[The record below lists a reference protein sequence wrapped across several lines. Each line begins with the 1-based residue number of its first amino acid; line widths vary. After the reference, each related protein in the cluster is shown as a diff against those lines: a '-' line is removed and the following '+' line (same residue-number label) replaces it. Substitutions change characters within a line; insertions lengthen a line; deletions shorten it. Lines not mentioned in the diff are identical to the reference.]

1 MSNQDWT
8 SKLQDQLAGYQE
20 SVSHDLWAGIE
31 QSLAQKNIESVS
43 TNPQTI
49 VSENSESIDLH
60 VGSEVQKN
68 ARVLHDSSEAK
79 KNARIVYFKRWSAAA
94 AAVALL
100 GIGGSYVYLHQ
111 EDVEKGNLQ
120 LASLSS
126 PAVSADLQLAASQPA
141 PSPVVSADLQS
152 AASQPAPSHVVSA
165 DLQSAASQPAPSH
178 VVSADLQSAASHPAP
193 SHAVSVDLQ
202 SAASQPAP
210 SLVVSADLRLA
221 ASQPAPSLVVSADL
235 QSAASQKKKGNVLEK
250 ESENEI
256 SLLAENPEP
265 AEPVSEDKA
274 TDKSSDYKA
283 LTRSTDHHAA
293 AYASQSY
300 HFEKN
305 EEVSGWSMQLYAEN
319 LTPSLGGVNS
329 DASGGYNDFSYG
341 TMAEP
346 MPGVIPDPTAG
357 GIYGEEYLL
366 ASYKAIQRKQQVNA
380 KHHAPVSVGLQ
391 VAFGI
396 APRLSLSTGLVY
408 TRTSSDFYPYAP
420 SSNYNVHQVLHYVGL
435 PVGLN
440 YEFWQSGG
448 FHAYVMAG
456 AEADYNVKNDTEEEG
471 VKKENAKRDR
481 VQFSGKASLGAQYD
495 ITPKVGLY
503 IEPGA
508 KYYFDNGSHVE
519 NTFKDKKLNFN
530 LQFGLRFNL

>member
-31 QSLAQKNIESVS
+31 QSLAQNDIESVS
-43 TNPQTI
+43 SNPQAI
-49 VSENSESIDLH
+49 VSESSESTDFH
-60 VGSEVQKN
+60 VGSESSDFHVG
-68 ARVLHDSSEAK
+68 SEAK
-79 KNARIVYFKRWSAAA
+79 KKARIVYFKRWSAAA

-111 EDVEKGNLQ
+111 EEVEKGNLQ

-126 PAVSADLQLAASQPA
+126 RSVSSDLPSAASHVVSSDLPSAAPHTVSSDLPSA
-141 PSPVVSADLQS
+141 PSHSVSSDLQS
-152 AASQPAPSHVVSA
+152 AAP
-165 DLQSAASQPAPSH
+165 
-178 VVSADLQSAASHPAP
+178 
-193 SHAVSVDLQ
+193 
-202 SAASQPAP
+202 
-210 SLVVSADLRLA
+210 
-221 ASQPAPSLVVSADL
+221 
-235 QSAASQKKKGNVLEK
+235 QKKKGNVLEK
-250 ESENEI
+250 ESENKI
-256 SLLAENPEP
+256 SLLADN
-265 AEPVSEDKA
+265 
-274 TDKSSDYKA
+274 
-283 LTRSTDHHAA
+283 HAA

-300 HFEKN
+300 HFDKN

-319 LTPSLGGVNS
+319 LTSSLGGVNS
-329 DASGGYNDFSYG
+329 DASGSYRDYSYG

-366 ASYKAIQRKQQVNA
+366 ASCKAIQRNQQVNA

-396 APRLSLSTGLVY
+396 APRLTLSTGLVY
-408 TRTSSDFYPYAP
+408 TRTSSDFYPYA
-420 SSNYNVHQVLHYVGL
+420 SSSSYNVHQVLHYVGI

-519 NTFKDKKLNFN
+519 NIFKDKKLNFN

>member
-43 TNPQTI
+43 SNPQTI
-49 VSENSESIDLH
+49 ASESSESTDLH
-60 VGSEVQKN
+60 VGSEAKKD

-120 LASLSS
+120 LAASQSAPS
-126 PAVSADLQLAASQPA
+126 HVVSADLQL
-141 PSPVVSADLQS
+141 

-165 DLQSAASQPAPSH
+165 DLQST
-178 VVSADLQSAASHPAP
+178 
-193 SHAVSVDLQ
+193 
-202 SAASQPAP
+202 
-210 SLVVSADLRLA
+210 

-235 QSAASQKKKGNVLEK
+235 QSAASQSKMGNTLVE

-283 LTRSTDHHAA
+283 LTRSADHHAA

-346 MPGVIPDPTAG
+346 LPGVIPDPTAG

-366 ASYKAIQRKQQVNA
+366 ASYKAIQRNQQGNA

-408 TRTSSDFYPYAP
+408 TRTSSDFYPYA
-420 SSNYNVHQVLHYVGL
+420 SSSSYNVHQVLHYVGI

>member
-31 QSLAQKNIESVS
+31 QSLAQNNIESVS
-43 TNPQTI
+43 SNPQTI
-49 VSENSESIDLH
+49 VSESSESTDLH
-60 VGSEVQKN
+60 VG
-68 ARVLHDSSEAK
+68 SEAK
-79 KNARIVYFKRWSAAA
+79 KNARVVYFKRWSAAA

-126 PAVSADLQLAASQPA
+126 PAVSADLQSAASQPA
-141 PSPVVSADLQS
+141 PSHVVSVDLQS

-165 DLQSAASQPAPSH
+165 DLQSAASQSASSH
-178 VVSADLQSAASHPAP
+178 
-193 SHAVSVDLQ
+193 
-202 SAASQPAP
+202 
-210 SLVVSADLRLA
+210 
-221 ASQPAPSLVVSADL
+221 VVSADL
-235 QSAASQKKKGNVLEK
+235 QSAASQKKTSDDVLKE

-256 SLLAENPEP
+256 SLLAE
-265 AEPVSEDKA
+265 
-274 TDKSSDYKA
+274 KSDHKT

-329 DASGGYNDFSYG
+329 DASGSYRDYSHG

-366 ASYKAIQRKQQVNA
+366 ASYKAIQRSQQGNA

-420 SSNYNVHQVLHYVGL
+420 GSSYNVHQVLHYVGI

>member
-31 QSLAQKNIESVS
+31 QSLAQNNIESGS
-43 TNPQTI
+43 SNPQKI
-49 VSENSESIDLH
+49 ASESSESAELH
-60 VGSEVQKN
+60 VGSET
-68 ARVLHDSSEAK
+68 K

-111 EDVEKGNLQ
+111 EDVERGNLQ
-120 LASLSS
+120 MASLSS
-126 PAVSADLQLAASQPA
+126 PAVSADLQSAASQSAPSHVVSVDLQSAASQPA
-141 PSPVVSADLQS
+141 PSHIVSADLQS

-178 VVSADLQSAASHPAP
+178 A
-193 SHAVSVDLQ
+193 
-202 SAASQPAP
+202 
-210 SLVVSADLRLA
+210 
-221 ASQPAPSLVVSADL
+221 VSADL
-235 QSAASQKKKGNVLEK
+235 QSAASQKKTSDVLKE

-256 SLLAENPEP
+256 SLLAE
-265 AEPVSEDKA
+265 
-274 TDKSSDYKA
+274 KSDHKA

-329 DASGGYNDFSYG
+329 DASGSYRDYSHG

-366 ASYKAIQRKQQVNA
+366 ASYKAIQRNQQGNA
-380 KHHAPVSVGLQ
+380 KHHAPVSVGVQ

-420 SSNYNVHQVLHYVGL
+420 SSSYNVHQVLHYVGI

>member
-49 VSENSESIDLH
+49 VSESSESTDLH
-60 VGSEVQKN
+60 VGSEAKKN

-111 EDVEKGNLQ
+111 EDVERGN
-120 LASLSS
+120 
-126 PAVSADLQLAASQPA
+126 LQLAASQ
-141 PSPVVSADLQS
+141 S
-152 AASQPAPSHVVSA
+152 APSHVVSA
-165 DLQSAASQPAPSH
+165 DLQSAASQPAPSP
-178 VVSADLQSAASHPAP
+178 VVSS
-193 SHAVSVDLQ
+193 DLQ

-210 SLVVSADLRLA
+210 SPVVSADLQSA

-235 QSAASQKKKGNVLEK
+235 QSAASQKKKGNDVLKEK
-250 ESENEI
+250 SENEI
-256 SLLAENPEP
+256 SLLAE
-265 AEPVSEDKA
+265 K
-274 TDKSSDYKA
+274 SDYKA

-366 ASYKAIQRKQQVNA
+366 ASYKAIQRNQQVNA

-408 TRTSSDFYPYAP
+408 TRTSSDFYPYA
-420 SSNYNVHQVLHYVGL
+420 SSSSYNVYQVLHYVGI

>member
-43 TNPQTI
+43 SNPQTI
-49 VSENSESIDLH
+49 ASESSESTDLH
-60 VGSEVQKN
+60 VGSEAKKN
-68 ARVLHDSSEAK
+68 ARVLHDSSK
-79 KNARIVYFKRWSAAA
+79 VQKNARIVYFKRWSAAA

-126 PAVSADLQLAASQPA
+126 PAVSADLQSAASQPA
-141 PSPVVSADLQS
+141 PSHVVSVDLQS

-165 DLQSAASQPAPSH
+165 DLQST
-178 VVSADLQSAASHPAP
+178 
-193 SHAVSVDLQ
+193 
-202 SAASQPAP
+202 
-210 SLVVSADLRLA
+210 

-235 QSAASQKKKGNVLEK
+235 QSAASQPAPSHAVSADLQSAASQKKASDVLKK

-256 SLLAENPEP
+256 TLLAE
-265 AEPVSEDKA
+265 
-274 TDKSSDYKA
+274 KSDHKA

-366 ASYKAIQRKQQVNA
+366 ASYKAIQRNQQGNA

-420 SSNYNVHQVLHYVGL
+420 SSNYNVHQVLHYVGI

>member
-49 VSENSESIDLH
+49 ASENSESTDLH
-60 VGSEVQKN
+60 VGSESKKD

-126 PAVSADLQLAASQPA
+126 PA
-141 PSPVVSADLQS
+141 
-152 AASQPAPSHVVSA
+152 
-165 DLQSAASQPAPSH
+165 
-178 VVSADLQSAASHPAP
+178 
-193 SHAVSVDLQ
+193 
-202 SAASQPAP
+202 
-210 SLVVSADLRLA
+210 
-221 ASQPAPSLVVSADL
+221 VSADL

-300 HFEKN
+300 HFKKN

-366 ASYKAIQRKQQVNA
+366 ASYKAIQRKQQGNA

-408 TRTSSDFYPYAP
+408 TRTSSDFYPYA
-420 SSNYNVHQVLHYVGL
+420 SSSSYNVHQVLHYVGI

-471 VKKENAKRDR
+471 VKKEDAKRDR

>member
-49 VSENSESIDLH
+49 ASENSESTDLH
-60 VGSEVQKN
+60 VGSEAKKD

-126 PAVSADLQLAASQPA
+126 PAVSADLQSAASQPA
-141 PSPVVSADLQS
+141 PSHVVSADLQS

-178 VVSADLQSAASHPAP
+178 VVSADLQSAAS
-193 SHAVSVDLQ
+193 Q
-202 SAASQPAP
+202 SASSP
-210 SLVVSADLRLA
+210 
-221 ASQPAPSLVVSADL
+221 VVSADL
-235 QSAASQKKKGNVLEK
+235 QSAASQKKTSDVLKE

-256 SLLAENPEP
+256 SLLAE
-265 AEPVSEDKA
+265 K
-274 TDKSSDYKA
+274 SDYKA

-366 ASYKAIQRKQQVNA
+366 ASYKAIQRNQQGNA

-420 SSNYNVHQVLHYVGL
+420 SSNYNVHQVLHYVGI

-471 VKKENAKRDR
+471 VKKEDAKRDR

>member
-49 VSENSESIDLH
+49 ASESSESIDLH

-79 KNARIVYFKRWSAAA
+79 KDARIVYFKRWSAAA

-126 PAVSADLQLAASQPA
+126 PAVSADLQSAASQPA
-141 PSPVVSADLQS
+141 PSHVVSVDLQS

-165 DLQSAASQPAPSH
+165 DLQSTASQPAPSLA
-178 VVSADLQSAASHPAP
+178 VSA
-193 SHAVSVDLQ
+193 DLQ

-210 SLVVSADLRLA
+210 SHA
-221 ASQPAPSLVVSADL
+221 VSADL
-235 QSAASQKKKGNVLEK
+235 QSAASQKKASDVLKK

-256 SLLAENPEP
+256 SLLAE
-265 AEPVSEDKA
+265 
-274 TDKSSDYKA
+274 KSDHKA

-319 LTPSLGGVNS
+319 LTPSLGEVNS

-366 ASYKAIQRKQQVNA
+366 ASYKAIQRKQQGNA

-396 APRLSLSTGLVY
+396 APRLSLSTGMVY
-408 TRTSSDFYPYAP
+408 TRTSSDFYPYA
-420 SSNYNVHQVLHYVGL
+420 SSSSYNVHQVLHYVGI

>member
-31 QSLAQKNIESVS
+31 QSLAQNNIESGS
-43 TNPQTI
+43 SNPQTI
-49 VSENSESIDLH
+49 ASESSESTDLH
-60 VGSEVQKN
+60 VGSEAKKD

-126 PAVSADLQLAASQPA
+126 PAVSADLP
-141 PSPVVSADLQS
+141 S
-152 AASQPAPSHVVSA
+152 AASQSAPSHVVSA
-165 DLQSAASQPAPSH
+165 DLQSAASSVAVRQSAPSH
-178 VVSADLQSAASHPAP
+178 VVSSDLQSTAS
-193 SHAVSVDLQ
+193 SVAVRQ
-202 SAASQPAP
+202 S
-210 SLVVSADLRLA
+210 
-221 ASQPAPSLVVSADL
+221 APSLVVSADL
-235 QSAASQKKKGNVLEK
+235 QSAASQKKTSDDVLKE

-274 TDKSSDYKA
+274 TDKSSDHKA

-366 ASYKAIQRKQQVNA
+366 ASYKAIQRNQQGKA

-420 SSNYNVHQVLHYVGL
+420 SSNYNVHQVLHYVGI

>member
-31 QSLAQKNIESVS
+31 QSLAQNHIESVS
-43 TNPQTI
+43 SNPQTI
-49 VSENSESIDLH
+49 ASESSESADSN
-60 VGSEVQKN
+60 VGSEAKKD

-79 KNARIVYFKRWSAAA
+79 KDARIVYFKRWSAAA

-126 PAVSADLQLAASQPA
+126 PAVSADLQSAASSVAASQ
-141 PSPVVSADLQS
+141 S
-152 AASQPAPSHVVSA
+152 
-165 DLQSAASQPAPSH
+165 
-178 VVSADLQSAASHPAP
+178 
-193 SHAVSVDLQ
+193 
-202 SAASQPAP
+202 
-210 SLVVSADLRLA
+210 
-221 ASQPAPSLVVSADL
+221 APSLVVSADL
-235 QSAASQKKKGNVLEK
+235 QSAASQKKMGNVLEK

-366 ASYKAIQRKQQVNA
+366 ASYKAIQRSQQGNA

-408 TRTSSDFYPYAP
+408 TRTSSDFYPYA
-420 SSNYNVHQVLHYVGL
+420 SSSSYNVHQVLHYVGI

>member
-31 QSLAQKNIESVS
+31 QSLAQNNIESVS
-43 TNPQTI
+43 SNPQTI
-49 VSENSESIDLH
+49 VSESSESAELH
-60 VGSEVQKN
+60 VGSEAKKD
-68 ARVLHDSSEAK
+68 ARGLHVGSEAK

-126 PAVSADLQLAASQPA
+126 PAVSADLQSAASLPA
-141 PSPVVSADLQS
+141 PSPAVSADLQS
-152 AASQPAPSHVVSA
+152 
-165 DLQSAASQPAPSH
+165 
-178 VVSADLQSAASHPAP
+178 
-193 SHAVSVDLQ
+193 
-202 SAASQPAP
+202 
-210 SLVVSADLRLA
+210 A

-235 QSAASQKKKGNVLEK
+235 QSAASQPAPSHAVSADLQSAASQKKTSDVLKEK
-250 ESENEI
+250 SENEI
-256 SLLAENPEP
+256 SLLAE
-265 AEPVSEDKA
+265 
-274 TDKSSDYKA
+274 KSDHKA

-329 DASGGYNDFSYG
+329 DASGGYNDYSHG

-366 ASYKAIQRKQQVNA
+366 ASYKAIQRNQQGNA

-408 TRTSSDFYPYAP
+408 TRTSSDFYPYA
-420 SSNYNVHQVLHYVGL
+420 SSSSYNVHQVLHYVGI

>member
-8 SKLQDQLAGYQE
+8 SKLQDQLADYQE
-20 SVSHDLWAGIE
+20 PVSHDLWAGIE

-49 VSENSESIDLH
+49 VSESSESTDLH
-60 VGSEVQKN
+60 VGSEVKKD
-68 ARVLHDSSEAK
+68 ARV
-79 KNARIVYFKRWSAAA
+79 IYFKRWTAAA

-120 LASLSS
+120 LASH
-126 PAVSADLQLAASQPA
+126 AVS
-141 PSPVVSADLQS
+141 PSHVVSPSHAVSADLQS
-152 AASQPAPSHVVSA
+152 AASSVAVNHGSPSHVVSA
-165 DLQSAASQPAPSH
+165 DLQSAASQKKMGNA
-178 VVSADLQSAASHPAP
+178 
-193 SHAVSVDLQ
+193 
-202 SAASQPAP
+202 
-210 SLVVSADLRLA
+210 LV
-221 ASQPAPSLVVSADL
+221 
-235 QSAASQKKKGNVLEK
+235 E

-256 SLLAENPEP
+256 SLLAENSDP
-265 AEPVSEDKA
+265 AESVSEDKA
-274 TDKSSDYKA
+274 TDSSTDYKT
-283 LTRSTDHHAA
+283 LTRSSDHKVLNRSTDNHAA

-366 ASYKAIQRKQQVNA
+366 ASYKAIQRNQQGNA

-420 SSNYNVHQVLHYVGL
+420 SSNYNVHQVLHYVGI

-471 VKKENAKRDR
+471 VKKEDAKRDR

>member
-8 SKLQDQLAGYQE
+8 SKLQDQLADYQE
-20 SVSHDLWAGIE
+20 PVSHDLWAGIE
-31 QSLAQKNIESVS
+31 QSLAQNHIESVS
-43 TNPQTI
+43 SNPQTI
-49 VSENSESIDLH
+49 ASESSESADSN
-60 VGSEVQKN
+60 VGSEAKKN
-68 ARVLHDSSEAK
+68 ARILHDSSEAK

-126 PAVSADLQLAASQPA
+126 PAVSADLH
-141 PSPVVSADLQS
+141 S

-165 DLQSAASQPAPSH
+165 DLQSAASQSAPSH
-178 VVSADLQSAASHPAP
+178 VVSSDLQS
-193 SHAVSVDLQ
+193 
-202 SAASQPAP
+202 
-210 SLVVSADLRLA
+210 A

-235 QSAASQKKKGNVLEK
+235 QSAASQPASSPVVSADLQSAASQKKTSDDVLKEK
-250 ESENEI
+250 SENEI
-256 SLLAENPEP
+256 SLLAE
-265 AEPVSEDKA
+265 K
-274 TDKSSDYKA
+274 SDYKA
-283 LTRSTDHHAA
+283 LTRSADHHAA

-366 ASYKAIQRKQQVNA
+366 ASYKAIQRKQQGNA

-408 TRTSSDFYPYAP
+408 TRTSSDFYPYA
-420 SSNYNVHQVLHYVGL
+420 SSSSYNVHQVLHYVGI

>member
-43 TNPQTI
+43 SNPQSI
-49 VSENSESIDLH
+49 ASESSESADLH
-60 VGSEVQKN
+60 VGSEAKKD

-126 PAVSADLQLAASQPA
+126 PAVSADLQ
-141 PSPVVSADLQS
+141 S

-165 DLQSAASQPAPSH
+165 DLQSAASQSAPSH
-178 VVSADLQSAASHPAP
+178 VVSADLQSAAS
-193 SHAVSVDLQ
+193 
-202 SAASQPAP
+202 QPAP
-210 SLVVSADLRLA
+210 SPVVSADLQSA

-256 SLLAENPEP
+256 SLLAEDPEP

-300 HFEKN
+300 HFGKN

-341 TMAEP
+341 TKAEP
-346 MPGVIPDPTAG
+346 LPGVIPDPTAG

-396 APRLSLSTGLVY
+396 ATRLSLSTGLVY

-420 SSNYNVHQVLHYVGL
+420 SSNYNVHQVLHYVGI

>member
-31 QSLAQKNIESVS
+31 QSLAQNNIELGSS
-43 TNPQTI
+43 NPQTI
-49 VSENSESIDLH
+49 ASESSESTDLH
-60 VGSEVQKN
+60 VG
-68 ARVLHDSSEAK
+68 SEAK

-126 PAVSADLQLAASQPA
+126 PAVSADLQSAASQPA
-141 PSPVVSADLQS
+141 PSHVVSADLQS

-178 VVSADLQSAASHPAP
+178 VVSADLQSAAS
-193 SHAVSVDLQ
+193 Q
-202 SAASQPAP
+202 SASSP
-210 SLVVSADLRLA
+210 
-221 ASQPAPSLVVSADL
+221 VVSADL
-235 QSAASQKKKGNVLEK
+235 QSAASQKKTSDVLKE

-256 SLLAENPEP
+256 SLLAE
-265 AEPVSEDKA
+265 K
-274 TDKSSDYKA
+274 SDYKA

-420 SSNYNVHQVLHYVGL
+420 SSNYNVHQVLHYVGI

>member
-8 SKLQDQLAGYQE
+8 SKLQDQLADYQE

-31 QSLAQKNIESVS
+31 QSLAQKNIELGSS
-43 TNPQTI
+43 NPQTI
-49 VSENSESIDLH
+49 ASESSESTDLH
-60 VGSEVQKN
+60 VGSE
-68 ARVLHDSSEAK
+68 AK
-79 KNARIVYFKRWSAAA
+79 KDARIIYFKRWSAAA

-120 LASLSS
+120 LASH
-126 PAVSADLQLAASQPA
+126 AVSTAVSQNA
-141 PSPVVSADLQS
+141 PSHAVSPSRVVSADLQS
-152 AASQPAPSHVVSA
+152 AASVSAAVNQSAPSHAVLPSHVVSA
-165 DLQSAASQPAPSH
+165 DLQSAASQSKMGNA
-178 VVSADLQSAASHPAP
+178 
-193 SHAVSVDLQ
+193 
-202 SAASQPAP
+202 
-210 SLVVSADLRLA
+210 LV
-221 ASQPAPSLVVSADL
+221 
-235 QSAASQKKKGNVLEK
+235 E

-256 SLLAENPEP
+256 SLLAENSDP
-265 AEPVSEDKA
+265 AESVSEDKA
-274 TDKSSDYKA
+274 TDSSTDYKT
-283 LTRSTDHHAA
+283 LTRSSDHKVLNRSTDNHSA

-319 LTPSLGGVNS
+319 LTPSLGEVNS

-366 ASYKAIQRKQQVNA
+366 ASYKAIQRNQQGKT

-396 APRLSLSTGLVY
+396 APRLSLSTGMVY

-420 SSNYNVHQVLHYVGL
+420 SSSYNVHQVLHYVGI

>member
-31 QSLAQKNIESVS
+31 QSLAQNHIESVS
-43 TNPQTI
+43 SNPQTI
-49 VSENSESIDLH
+49 ASESSESADLH
-60 VGSEVQKN
+60 VGSEAKKD

-120 LASLSS
+120 MASLSS
-126 PAVSADLQLAASQPA
+126 PA
-141 PSPVVSADLQS
+141 VSADLQS

-165 DLQSAASQPAPSH
+165 DLQSAASQPAPSL
-178 VVSADLQSAASHPAP
+178 VVSADLQSAAS
-193 SHAVSVDLQ
+193 Q
-202 SAASQPAP
+202 SASSP
-210 SLVVSADLRLA
+210 
-221 ASQPAPSLVVSADL
+221 VVSADL
-235 QSAASQKKKGNVLEK
+235 QSAASQKKTSDDVLKE

-256 SLLAENPEP
+256 SLLAG
-265 AEPVSEDKA
+265 
-274 TDKSSDYKA
+274 KSDHKA
-283 LTRSTDHHAA
+283 LTRSTDHYAA

-366 ASYKAIQRKQQVNA
+366 ASYKAIQRNQQGNA

-420 SSNYNVHQVLHYVGL
+420 GSSYNVHQVLHYVGI

>member
-43 TNPQTI
+43 SNPQTI
-49 VSENSESIDLH
+49 ASESSESADLH
-60 VGSEVQKN
+60 VGSEVKKN

-111 EDVEKGNLQ
+111 EDVERGNLQ
-120 LASLSS
+120 LAASQSAPS
-126 PAVSADLQLAASQPA
+126 HVVSADLQSAASQPA

-152 AASQPAPSHVVSA
+152 AASQKK
-165 DLQSAASQPAPSH
+165 AS
-178 VVSADLQSAASHPAP
+178 D
-193 SHAVSVDLQ
+193 
-202 SAASQPAP
+202 
-210 SLVVSADLRLA
+210 
-221 ASQPAPSLVVSADL
+221 
-235 QSAASQKKKGNVLEK
+235 VLKK

-256 SLLAENPEP
+256 SLLAENSDP

-274 TDKSSDYKA
+274 TDKSSDHKA

-346 MPGVIPDPTAG
+346 LPGVIPDPTAG

-366 ASYKAIQRKQQVNA
+366 ASYKAIQRNQQGNA

-408 TRTSSDFYPYAP
+408 TRTSSDFYPYA
-420 SSNYNVHQVLHYVGL
+420 SSSSYNVHQVLHYVGI

>member
-8 SKLQDQLAGYQE
+8 SKLQDQLADYQE

-31 QSLAQKNIESVS
+31 QSLAQNNIESVS
-43 TNPQTI
+43 SNPQKI
-49 VSENSESIDLH
+49 DSESSESTDSN
-60 VGSEVQKN
+60 VGSET
-68 ARVLHDSSEAK
+68 K
-79 KNARIVYFKRWSAAA
+79 KKARIVYFKRWSAAA

-111 EDVEKGNLQ
+111 EDVERGNVQ

-126 PAVSADLQLAASQPA
+126 PAVSADLQS
-141 PSPVVSADLQS
+141 
-152 AASQPAPSHVVSA
+152 
-165 DLQSAASQPAPSH
+165 
-178 VVSADLQSAASHPAP
+178 
-193 SHAVSVDLQ
+193 
-202 SAASQPAP
+202 
-210 SLVVSADLRLA
+210 A

-235 QSAASQKKKGNVLEK
+235 QSAASQKKTSDDVLKE

-256 SLLAENPEP
+256 SLLAE
-265 AEPVSEDKA
+265 K
-274 TDKSSDYKA
+274 SDYKA

-366 ASYKAIQRKQQVNA
+366 ASYKAIQRNQQGNA

-420 SSNYNVHQVLHYVGL
+420 SSNYNVHQVLHYVGI

-471 VKKENAKRDR
+471 VKKEDAKRDR

>member
-8 SKLQDQLAGYQE
+8 SKLQEQLAGYQE
-20 SVSHDLWAGIE
+20 PVSHDLWAGIE
-31 QSLAQKNIESVS
+31 QSLAQNNIASVS
-43 TNPQTI
+43 SNPQTI
-49 VSENSESIDLH
+49 ASESSESTDLH
-60 VGSEVQKN
+60 VGT
-68 ARVLHDSSEAK
+68 EAK

-120 LASLSS
+120 LA
-126 PAVSADLQLAASQPA
+126 V
-141 PSPVVSADLQS
+141 
-152 AASQPAPSHVVSA
+152 SQPAPSHVVSA
-165 DLQSAASQPAPSH
+165 DLQSAASQSAPSHAVSADLQSAASQSAPSH
-178 VVSADLQSAASHPAP
+178 VVSADLQSAASQPVP
-193 SHAVSVDLQ
+193 SH
-202 SAASQPAP
+202 
-210 SLVVSADLRLA
+210 
-221 ASQPAPSLVVSADL
+221 VVSADL
-235 QSAASQKKKGNVLEK
+235 QSAASQKKASDVLKK

-256 SLLAENPEP
+256 SLLAE
-265 AEPVSEDKA
+265 
-274 TDKSSDYKA
+274 KSDHKA
-283 LTRSTDHHAA
+283 LTRSTDHHAE

-366 ASYKAIQRKQQVNA
+366 ASYKAIQRSQQGNA

-420 SSNYNVHQVLHYVGL
+420 SSSYNVHQVLHYVGI

>member
-1 MSNQDWT
+1 MSNQDYWT

-31 QSLAQKNIESVS
+31 QSLAQNDIESVS
-43 TNPQTI
+43 SNPQAI
-49 VSENSESIDLH
+49 VSESSESTDFH
-60 VGSEVQKN
+60 VGSESSDFHVG
-68 ARVLHDSSEAK
+68 SEAK
-79 KNARIVYFKRWSAAA
+79 KKARIVYFKRWSAAA

-111 EDVEKGNLQ
+111 EEVEKGNLQ

-126 PAVSADLQLAASQPA
+126 RSVSADLP
-141 PSPVVSADLQS
+141 S
-152 AASQPAPSHVVSA
+152 AAPHTVSSDLPS
-165 DLQSAASQPAPSH
+165 
-178 VVSADLQSAASHPAP
+178 AP
-193 SHAVSVDLQ
+193 SHAVSSDLPSAASHVVSSDLPSAAPHTVSSDLPSAPSHAVSSDLQSAPSHSVSSDLQ
-202 SAASQPAP
+202 SAAP
-210 SLVVSADLRLA
+210 
-221 ASQPAPSLVVSADL
+221 
-235 QSAASQKKKGNVLEK
+235 QKKKGNVLEK
-250 ESENEI
+250 ESENKI
-256 SLLAENPEP
+256 SLLADN
-265 AEPVSEDKA
+265 
-274 TDKSSDYKA
+274 
-283 LTRSTDHHAA
+283 HAA

-300 HFEKN
+300 HFDKN

-319 LTPSLGGVNS
+319 LTSSLGGVNS
-329 DASGGYNDFSYG
+329 DASGSYRDYSYG

-366 ASYKAIQRKQQVNA
+366 ASCKAIQRNQQVNA

-396 APRLSLSTGLVY
+396 APRLTLSTGLVY
-408 TRTSSDFYPYAP
+408 TRTSSDFYPYA
-420 SSNYNVHQVLHYVGL
+420 SSSSYNVHQVLHYVGI

-481 VQFSGKASLGAQYD
+481 VQLSGKASLGAQYD

>member
-31 QSLAQKNIESVS
+31 QSLAQNNIESVS
-43 TNPQTI
+43 SNPQTI
-49 VSENSESIDLH
+49 ASESSESTDFH
-60 VGSEVQKN
+60 VGTEAKKN
-68 ARVLHDSSEAK
+68 ARVLHDSSEVK

-126 PAVSADLQLAASQPA
+126 PAVSADLQSAASQPA
-141 PSPVVSADLQS
+141 PSHVVSADLQS
-152 AASQPAPSHVVSA
+152 AAFQPAPSHVVSA
-165 DLQSAASQPAPSH
+165 DLQSAASQPAPSL
-178 VVSADLQSAASHPAP
+178 VVSA
-193 SHAVSVDLQ
+193 DLQ

-210 SLVVSADLRLA
+210 S
-221 ASQPAPSLVVSADL
+221 PVVSADL
-235 QSAASQKKKGNVLEK
+235 QSAASQKKTSDVLKE

-256 SLLAENPEP
+256 SLLAE
-265 AEPVSEDKA
+265 K
-274 TDKSSDYKA
+274 SDYKA

-305 EEVSGWSMQLYAEN
+305 EKVSGWSMQLYAEN

-346 MPGVIPDPTAG
+346 LPGVIPDPTAG

-408 TRTSSDFYPYAP
+408 TRTSSDFYPYA
-420 SSNYNVHQVLHYVGL
+420 SSSSFNVHQVLHYVGI

-508 KYYFDNGSHVE
+508 KYYFNNGSHVE

>member
-8 SKLQDQLAGYQE
+8 SKLQDQLADYQE

-43 TNPQTI
+43 SNPQSI
-49 VSENSESIDLH
+49 ASENSESIDLH
-60 VGSEVQKN
+60 VGSEAKKD
-68 ARVLHDSSEAK
+68 ARVLPDSSEAK

-120 LASLSS
+120 LAASQSAPS
-126 PAVSADLQLAASQPA
+126 HVVSADLQSAASQPA
-141 PSPVVSADLQS
+141 PSHVVSVDLQSAASQSASSPVVSADLQS

-165 DLQSAASQPAPSH
+165 DLQS
-178 VVSADLQSAASHPAP
+178 
-193 SHAVSVDLQ
+193 
-202 SAASQPAP
+202 
-210 SLVVSADLRLA
+210 A

-256 SLLAENPEP
+256 SLLAEDPEP

-346 MPGVIPDPTAG
+346 LPGVIPDPTAG

-420 SSNYNVHQVLHYVGL
+420 GSSYNVHQVLHYVGI

>member
-8 SKLQDQLAGYQE
+8 SKLQEQLAGYQE

-31 QSLAQKNIESVS
+31 QSLAQNNIESVS
-43 TNPQTI
+43 SNPQTI
-49 VSENSESIDLH
+49 ASESSESTDLH
-60 VGSEVQKN
+60 VGT
-68 ARVLHDSSEAK
+68 EAK

-120 LASLSS
+120 LA
-126 PAVSADLQLAASQPA
+126 V
-141 PSPVVSADLQS
+141 
-152 AASQPAPSHVVSA
+152 SQPAPSHVVSA
-165 DLQSAASQPAPSH
+165 DLQSAASVSAAVSQSAPSH
-178 VVSADLQSAASHPAP
+178 AVSADLQSAASQSAP
-193 SHAVSVDLQ
+193 SHAVSADLQ
-202 SAASQPAP
+202 SAASQPVP
-210 SLVVSADLRLA
+210 SS
-221 ASQPAPSLVVSADL
+221 VVSADL
-235 QSAASQKKKGNVLEK
+235 QSAASQKKASDVLKK

-256 SLLAENPEP
+256 SLLAE
-265 AEPVSEDKA
+265 
-274 TDKSSDYKA
+274 KSDHKA
-283 LTRSTDHHAA
+283 LTRSTDHHAE

-366 ASYKAIQRKQQVNA
+366 ASYKAIQRSQQGNA

-420 SSNYNVHQVLHYVGL
+420 SSSYNVHQVLHYVGI

>member
-31 QSLAQKNIESVS
+31 QSLAQNNIESVS
-43 TNPQTI
+43 SNPQTI
-49 VSENSESIDLH
+49 ASESSESADSN
-60 VGSEVQKN
+60 VGSEAKKN
-68 ARVLHDSSEAK
+68 ARILHDSSEAK

-120 LASLSS
+120 LA
-126 PAVSADLQLAASQPA
+126 ASQ
-141 PSPVVSADLQS
+141 S
-152 AASQPAPSHVVSA
+152 APSHVVSA
-165 DLQSAASQPAPSH
+165 DLQSAASQPAPSP
-178 VVSADLQSAASHPAP
+178 VVSADLQS
-193 SHAVSVDLQ
+193 
-202 SAASQPAP
+202 
-210 SLVVSADLRLA
+210 A

-274 TDKSSDYKA
+274 TVSSTDHKA
-283 LTRSTDHHAA
+283 LTRSADHHAA

-346 MPGVIPDPTAG
+346 LPGVIPDPTAG

-366 ASYKAIQRKQQVNA
+366 ASYKAIQRNQQGNA

-420 SSNYNVHQVLHYVGL
+420 GSSYNVHQVLHYVGI

-471 VKKENAKRDR
+471 VKKEDAKRDR
-481 VQFSGKASLGAQYD
+481 VQLSGKASLGAQYD

>member
-49 VSENSESIDLH
+49 ASESSESTDLH
-60 VGSEVQKN
+60 VGSEAKKN
-68 ARVLHDSSEAK
+68 ARVLHDSSEVQ

-120 LASLSS
+120 LAASQSAPS
-126 PAVSADLQLAASQPA
+126 HVVSADLQSAASQPA
-141 PSPVVSADLQS
+141 PSHAVSSDLQSAASQPAPSHVVSADLQS

-178 VVSADLQSAASHPAP
+178 VVSADLQ
-193 SHAVSVDLQ
+193 
-202 SAASQPAP
+202 
-210 SLVVSADLRLA
+210 LA
-221 ASQPAPSLVVSADL
+221 ASQSAPSLVVSADL
-235 QSAASQKKKGNVLEK
+235 QSAASQKKTSDDVLKE

-256 SLLAENPEP
+256 SLLAE
-265 AEPVSEDKA
+265 K
-274 TDKSSDYKA
+274 SDYKA

-346 MPGVIPDPTAG
+346 MPGVIPDPAVG

-420 SSNYNVHQVLHYVGL
+420 SSSYNVHQVLHYVGI

>member
-1 MSNQDWT
+1 MRNQDWT
-8 SKLQDQLAGYQE
+8 SKLQEQLAGYQE

-31 QSLAQKNIESVS
+31 QSLAQNNIESVS
-43 TNPQTI
+43 SNPQTI
-49 VSENSESIDLH
+49 ASESSESTDLH
-60 VGSEVQKN
+60 VGT
-68 ARVLHDSSEAK
+68 EAK

-120 LASLSS
+120 LA
-126 PAVSADLQLAASQPA
+126 VSQPA
-141 PSPVVSADLQS
+141 PSHVVSADLQS
-152 AASQPAPSHVVSA
+152 AASQSAPSHVVSA

-178 VVSADLQSAASHPAP
+178 VVSADLQSAAS
-193 SHAVSVDLQ
+193 
-202 SAASQPAP
+202 
-210 SLVVSADLRLA
+210 
-221 ASQPAPSLVVSADL
+221 
-235 QSAASQKKKGNVLEK
+235 QKKASDVLKK

-256 SLLAENPEP
+256 SLLAE
-265 AEPVSEDKA
+265 
-274 TDKSSDYKA
+274 KSDHKA
-283 LTRSTDHHAA
+283 LTRSTDHHAE

-366 ASYKAIQRKQQVNA
+366 ASYKAIQRSQQGNA

-420 SSNYNVHQVLHYVGL
+420 SSSYNVHQVLHYVGI

>member
-31 QSLAQKNIESVS
+31 QSLAH
-43 TNPQTI
+43 
-49 VSENSESIDLH
+49 SET
-60 VGSEVQKN
+60 G
-68 ARVLHDSSEAK
+68 K
-79 KNARIVYFKRWSAAA
+79 KARIVYFKRWSAAA

-120 LASLSS
+120 LASH
-126 PAVSADLQLAASQPA
+126 AVS
-141 PSPVVSADLQS
+141 
-152 AASQPAPSHVVSA
+152 PSHVVSA
-165 DLQSAASQPAPSH
+165 DLQSAASSVAVRQSAPSH
-178 VVSADLQSAASHPAP
+178 VVSS
-193 SHAVSVDLQ
+193 DLQ
-202 SAASQPAP
+202 SAASQ
-210 SLVVSADLRLA
+210 SKMGNTLV
-221 ASQPAPSLVVSADL
+221 
-235 QSAASQKKKGNVLEK
+235 E

-256 SLLAENPEP
+256 SLLAENSD
-265 AEPVSEDKA
+265 PVSEDKA
-274 TDKSSDYKA
+274 TDSSTDHKT
-283 LTRSTDHHAA
+283 LTRSTDHKVLTRSTDNHTA

-329 DASGGYNDFSYG
+329 DASGSYRDYSHG

-366 ASYKAIQRKQQVNA
+366 ASYKAIQRSQQGNA

-420 SSNYNVHQVLHYVGL
+420 GSSYNVHQVLHYVGI

-471 VKKENAKRDR
+471 VKKEDAKRDR